1 MIPAGTVLHV
11 HLVSPEGLTDAQ
23 VADAADLL
31 ARLVADGAALGW
43 VDPPSSAAVAAL
55 LRAAWSAAP
64 GEAALA
70 VATVDDASAAATDDA
85 SAAATDD
92 ASAAATDGASAAATD
107 GGQAAAHR
115 AARRR
120 LIGLAYWRRYER
132 PTHRPHADVEKVAVA
147 LDAQGRGA
155 GRRLMAEL
163 IAAARA
169 AQVEVLTLDLRGDNE
184 RAAALYES
192 LGFER
197 YGRLPRFVAVGDRRW
212 DKLFY
217 ALDLRAS

>member
-1 MIPAGTVLHV
+1 MHV

-31 ARLVADGAALGW
+31 AGLVAGGAALGW

-64 GEAALA
+64 GDAALA
-70 VATVDDASAAATDDA
+70 VATVDDAVATVDDALAAT
-85 SAAATDD
+85 
-92 ASAAATDGASAAATD
+92 TD

-147 LDAQGRGA
+147 PEAQGRGA
-155 GRRLMAEL
+155 GRRLMTEL
-163 IAAARA
+163 VAAARA
-169 AQVEVLTLDLRGDNE
+169 AAIEVLTLDLRGDNE
-184 RAAALYES
+184 RAVALYES

-197 YGRLPRFVAVGDRRW
+197 YGRRPRFVAVGDRRW
-212 DKLFY
+212 DKLLY
-217 ALDLRAS
+217 ALDLRSAAPGEVAERHGTPS